1 MPPPQKMS
9 HQVQGSRK
17 ERGPGNQGDQGDQGD
32 RAMGNHPMPSAAVR
46 PWLQAL
52 RPNAIFFRLSHRRR
66 TSSNGAYG
74 PSTWRAAGIRARQGG
89 TIVLRRGNTGGLRR
103 RVPRLQRPA
112 CVRGRR
118 FDAGLLPLLRP
129 GAELQVG
136 SRAGAGAGSGPM
148 RRSHSGGR
156 AGRARRAARSRGSVA
171 STYRRTGARCDK
183 ADRGRAGG
191 QVLGAPRLPDVA
203 RWCAVSGS
211 GWSVCEGKT
220 CAGRCARGV
229 PAE

>member
-1 MPPPQKMS
+1 MGTTFQSECPPPRCGRGCKRCDQTPSSLGYLKRS
-9 HQVQGSRK
+9 APVQR
-17 ERGPGNQGDQGDQGD
+17 R
-32 RAMGNHPMPSAAVR
+32 
-46 PWLQAL
+46 
-52 RPNAIFFRLSHRRR
+52 SHRRR

-129 GAELQVG
+129 GEELQVG

-171 STYRRTGARCDK
+171 STCRRPGARCDK

-191 QVLGAPRLPDVA
+191 QVLGAPRLPDLA
-203 RWCAVSGS
+203 RWCAVVAG
-211 GWSVCEGKT
+211 
-220 CAGRCARGV
+220 AGRRMAL
-229 PAE
+229 